1 MEEGDFE
8 KTLNQLETLVTSLES
23 GHLSL
28 ADAIEA
34 FETGMALLRQAEA
47 LLKDAQQ
54 RVEVWTAQGEQPQ
67 VIAET
72 NQCTSS

>member
-28 ADAIEA
+28 TDAIEA
-34 FETGMALLRQAEA
+34 FEAGMALLQRAEA
-47 LLKDAQQ
+47 LLKEAQQ

-67 VIAET
+67 ATTES
-72 NQCTSS
+72 NKCTSS